1 MAGQRAMKNINQIK
15 MILRQHAND
24 LREQYGITD
33 LAVFGSVA
41 RGEATEKS
49 DIDIFAEVTRPIGMI
64 ALCAAENYLTELLET
79 KVDLVLRRSIRHEL
93 RDRILG
99 EAIAV

>member
-1 MAGQRAMKNINQIK
+1 MKSIEQIK
-15 MILRQHAND
+15 MILHQHAD
-24 LREQYGITD
+24 ELGKRYGIAN

-41 RGEATEKS
+41 RGEATENS

-79 KVDLVLRRSIRHEL
+79 KVDLVLRRSIRNEL
-93 RDRILG
+93 RDRIIG